1 MIKNLFLFICLLF
14 VISSC
19 KKSPYPGYSVKKGF
33 YYKLV
38 TIGEKT
44 KKAKPG
50 DYITVDI
57 VYKTINDSVF
67 FSGRRK
73 FQLAKPAYLGSIDD
87 CLSIVSEDDSC
98 CFIISAD
105 LFFGKTLHSTL
116 PSFINENSNMKIN
129 IKMLE
134 IQTEKE
140 YLKEKEAFLKWIED
154 FGEYEKVLLKHYIE
168 EEQIDAFPSKSGL
181 YYVKI
186 NEGRGKIVEKGDTV
200 VVHYEGRF
208 LNGKFFDST
217 KKRNEPFE
225 FVYGQKWQVVEG
237 IEEAIGHMQEGEKAI
252 IILPSQI
259 AFGDKGSSTGI
270 IPPFTS
276 LIFELELLQLRPA
289 FN

>member
-105 LFFGKTLHSTL
+105 LFFEKTLHSTL